1 MDYPNGLSVGLSL
14 GTTQILLGKT
24 GMSVLSIV
32 GHKIG
37 NYTLVVTAAS
47 GAIAHFANLAVR
59 VTNLTMT
66 SNPSFI
72 TIARGSSGTS
82 TISLTSVNGF
92 DSDLYASSGASRL
105 TATDIGTS
113 LTIQLPRT

>member
-82 TISLTSVNGF
+82 SK
-92 DSDLYASSGASRL
+92 RH
-105 TATDIGTS
+105 TS
-113 LTIQLPRT
+113 LKELDTYPSPPSCTLE